1 MKIRLANRATEM
13 LHGKERTLVAEKTAS
28 DIFRNEGSSENL
40 PHLAID
46 LVKNSKVFLND
57 LIVEI
62 GFATSKSEARKLIK
76 NSGVKINRIVVSEEL
91 RLLTKDDFNAKAC
104 PSTLYFK
111 HFLIK
116 LIN

>member
-1 MKIRLANRATEM
+1 
-13 LHGKERTLVAEKTAS
+13 
-28 DIFRNEGSSENL
+28 
-40 PHLAID
+40 
-46 LVKNSKVFLND
+46 

-91 RLLTKDDFNAKAC
+91 MLLTKDDFNAKNEVMI
-104 PSTLYFK
+104 SVGK
-111 HFLIK
+111 KRHFLIK